1 MNWMNLFENHILKR
15 GMMYCEDGKV
25 IDFEVLENRI
35 EAEVAGS
42 DYYHVSIDLDGEDII
57 DMTCDCPYAAKGYN
71 CKHMAAVLCEYEG
84 YLAGNE
90 DEEENAI
97 SPMYTLRQEVEAL
110 VDKIPEQDA
119 KELLVHFLIN
129 DDGLKNRLQLKYD
142 FKMTAQLMAEL
153 KKEIKSILYQYSG
166 RGGFIDWNNAY
177 SFCCDLGRFLDD
189 KIPFL
194 MEHGCY
200 LQAFELVNIV
210 FYEVANADMDD
221 SDGGSGMVAQTCY
234 DYWKS
239 LTLNAPEEEALAIKK
254 WFLVNKETDYVVDYM
269 QEYIDEFYEQF
280 FLSEDEIKERMEI
293 LDDIIQEHKMQN
305 DAGAIY
311 SVRYGYQDV
320 VLLRLEYMRQ
330 LHLSDE
336 EILEFRTQ
344 HRHFSSVRELELEEA
359 LEANNKPLALQI
371 LEESKRLDKDC
382 AKKVKRYSEQ
392 LISLYEE
399 LRDEDKYTKELIFQ
413 LLHCYQTD
421 LTYYNKLKKC
431 IGSKTEWNKFID
443 SILEASNNI
452 YFICDILAQ
461 ENKYEKLMK
470 IVEEKNNVAL
480 LDEYE
485 KQMRKEF
492 PERVIR
498 VYANYIIHE
507 MERASSRG
515 RYRELVQY
523 LRKLAKCENGK
534 SEADRIVQKW
544 RVEYKRRT
552 ALMDELRKVGY

>member
-1 MNWMNLFENHILKR
+1 
-15 GMMYCEDGKV
+15 MYCEDGKV

-42 DYYHVSIDLDGEDII
+42 EYYHVSIDLDGEDII

-84 YLAGNE
+84 YLADNE
-90 DEEENAI
+90 DEEEYAV

-177 SFCCDLGRFLDD
+177 DFCCDLGRFLDD

-280 FLSEDEIKERMEI
+280 FLSEDEIKERIEM

-320 VLLRLEYMRQ
+320 LLLRLEYMRQ
-330 LHLSDE
+330 LHMSEE
-336 EILEFRTQ
+336 EILKYRTQ
-344 HRHFSSVRELELEEA
+344 HRYFSCVRELEVEEA
-359 LEANNKPLALQI
+359 LAANNKLLAIQV
-371 LEESKRLDKDC
+371 LEESKILDSDC
-382 AKKVKRYSEQ
+382 AKKVKKYSEQ
-392 LISLYEE
+392 LISLYHE
-399 LRDEDKYTKELIFQ
+399 LSDVDKYMKELDFH
-413 LLHCYQTD
+413 LHNCQQRD
-421 LTYYNKLKKC
+421 LTYFNMLKAC
-431 IGSKTEWNKFID
+431 VNSKSEWDKITD
-443 SILEASNNI
+443 SILDVSDNI
-452 YFICDILAQ
+452 DFTCDILAQ
-461 ENKYEKLMK
+461 EKRYESLIQIIDDNNSIYLLDKYENQLGKM
-470 IVEEKNNVAL
+470 
-480 LDEYE
+480 
-485 KQMRKEF
+485 F
-492 PERVIR
+492 PKRVIHI
-498 VYANYIIHE
+498 YSNYVIYE
-507 MERASSRG
+507 MDHASSRG

-523 LRKLAKCENGK
+523 LRKIAKCENGK
-534 SEADRIVQKW
+534 SEAVKIAQKW
-544 RVEYKRRT
+544 RLEYKRRT
-552 ALMDELRKVGY
+552 ALMDELRKIGY